1 MKDQEYNRAL
11 GLLNTIPE
19 TYEDVFDLKMDCLY
33 LPGVAA
39 LEKGEYDTAVQYLSQ
54 VSTYKDG
61 ADKLPSVPAI
71 PENGVTQEEPPT
83 TEK

>member
-1 MKDQEYNRAL
+1 MDTVYDQYR
-11 GLLNTIPE
+11 
-19 TYEDVFDLKMDCLY
+19 YMDSIDSL
-33 LPGVAA
+33 
-39 LEKGEYDTAVQYLSQ
+39 DN
-54 VSTYKDG
+54 KDG